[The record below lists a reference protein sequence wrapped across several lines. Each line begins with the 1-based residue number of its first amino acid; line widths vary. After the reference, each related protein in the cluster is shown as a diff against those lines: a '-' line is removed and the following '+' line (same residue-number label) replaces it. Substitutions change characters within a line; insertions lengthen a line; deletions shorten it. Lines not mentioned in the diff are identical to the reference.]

1 MTITVFSDHFS
12 TTGIATSLTDV
23 TGLAYDRNKRLIAG
37 LSHGRVRYKRASIVA
52 GTGTGI
58 GDMFRMC
65 QFKSGDR
72 LHSVMLSTSGG
83 SAGAT
88 DIGLY
93 KSGFAHDGAVIDA
106 DLIGSAVTTS
116 GTVARV
122 DQFKESTTLKDIDRG
137 KTLWELVT
145 IGAAATYTSDP
156 FEDWDLVLTFTTAI
170 TVSLQTI
177 VTECF
182 YTSGD

>member
-12 TTGIATSLTDV
+12 ATGVATSLTDV

-37 LSHGRVRYKRASIVA
+37 VGHGRVRYKRASIVA

-72 LHSVMLSTSGG
+72 LHALMLSTSGG

-93 KSGFAHDGAVIDA
+93 KSGFSHDGAVIDV
-106 DLIGSAVTTS
+106 DLFGSAVTTS
-116 GTVARV
+116 GTIARV
-122 DQFKESTTLKDIDRG
+122 DQFKEATTLKDIDRG
-137 KTLWELVT
+137 KTLWELAD
-145 IGAAATYTSDP
+145 IGDGTYTVDP